1 MVPSDG
7 EKNQRAIYNVALKIA
22 DMGKALWKQKE
33 LKKKK
38 SACKHLEDITSYT
51 RLPGE
56 THWGAYCYL
65 KYEGWNAVSNMVI

>member
-33 LKKKK
+33 FKKKI
-38 SACKHLEDITSYT
+38 CL
-51 RLPGE
+51 
-56 THWGAYCYL
+56 
-65 KYEGWNAVSNMVI
+65 